1 MALTITVTN
10 AGRAA
15 LVNAANTGTAAVT
28 IAQVGVSGVAVAPSP
43 TAITLP
49 GESKRIATLSG
60 DVVADDTIHM
70 IVRDEGTSVY
80 TVRSFAL
87 YLADGTLFA
96 IYGQADPILEKSS
109 QAIMLLAIDV
119 QFADVTAG
127 QLTFGDTNF
136 LNPPATT
143 ETMGVVELATLAEA
157 IAGLDSSRVP
167 AAKMM
172 KDAVAAWMDA
182 RFGANNAGIWHPG
195 NDGAGSGLDA
205 DLLDGQHGSFYSNIP
220 ARLGYQP
227 VQQGTGN
234 GQTANV
240 VKIGWSNAGRLKATV
255 DATDQGNFVF
265 DSNIGDV
272 WRSSNDGAGSG
283 LDADLLDGQ
292 DGSYYS
298 NIVARLG
305 YQPVNRAGD
314 TFNGN
319 VTVPALR
326 VVGGGGQNG
335 ISGGNGDAASYSV
348 FNMAFDVWYGLGIRT
363 FDGSVNGFYD
373 ARAGRWD
380 VKAGYRI
387 NGVDVW
393 HPGND
398 GAGSGLDAD
407 LFQGRDP
414 SYYTAIPARLGYH
427 PVQQGTGIG
436 QLATNVI
443 RIGWGSNSR
452 VRVTVDNTDAGNVV
466 FDGHIAD
473 VWRSSNDGSGSGLDA
488 DLLDGYDSSYYT
500 NIAGHLGFT
509 PVRQGGGVNQLSNV
523 IKIGW
528 SGTRVHATVDVT
540 DQGPIVF
547 DNHIANV
554 WRSTNDG
561 SGSGLDADL
570 LDGVQGANFAR
581 TDLTGGVAF
590 AGGVT
595 APYIGSSGDIIA
607 AGTVTGAALR
617 IASGAQQNGLFGG
630 VGDGAS
636 FTAYNLALAVH
647 WGLGLRTYDGSV
659 NGVYDAREGRW
670 NVRASYQVNG
680 INVWHGANDG
690 AGSGLDADLLDGNE
704 GSFYANIP
712 ARLGYWPVRQGGGAN
727 QTTNT
732 VYIGWSSGSR
742 LRAQV
747 DSTDL
752 GPIVF
757 DGHIADVWRS
767 ANDGSGSGLDAD
779 LLDGLQGSDYQRVVS
794 QNMSAINGYRVFADG
809 TKECWHRFTIAENA
823 YVTWNLPVAHT
834 DFVHPTV
841 GITTAGGVSD
851 VQDNTGITS
860 INGAPP
866 TSITFWN
873 ADNRTITIWVRTI
886 GK

>member
-28 IAQVGVSGVAVAPSP
+28 IAQVGVSGSAVVPSK
-43 TAITLP
+43 TATELP
-49 GESKRIATLSG
+49 GESKRIATISG

-96 IYGQADPILEKSS
+96 IYGQTDPILEKSS

-119 QFADVTAG
+119 QFADVAAA
-127 QLTFGDTNF
+127 QLTFGNTNF

-157 IAGLDSSRVP
+157 IAGLDASRVP
-167 AAKMM
+167 AAKMV
-172 KDAVAAWMDA
+172 KDAVAAWMDV
-182 RFGANNAGIWHPG
+182 RFGANNNGIWHPA

-220 ARLGYQP
+220 ARLGYTP
-227 VQQGTGN
+227 IQQGTGN
-234 GQTANV
+234 SQTANV
-240 VKIGWSNAGRLKATV
+240 VKIGWSTNGRLRATV
-255 DATDQGNFVF
+255 DITDQGNFVF
-265 DSNIGDV
+265 DGHIADV
-272 WRSSNDGAGSG
+272 WRASNDGAGSG

-292 DGSYYS
+292 DGSYYT
-298 NIVARLG
+298 NIIARLG
-305 YQPVNRAGD
+305 YQPINKAGD
-314 TFNGN
+314 TFNGT
-319 VTVPALR
+319 VTFANAR
-326 VVGGGGQNG
+326 WSQFGSNG
-335 ISGGNGDAASYSV
+335 LSNGTGDGASYSV
-348 FNMAFDVWYGLGIRT
+348 FNLALECWNSFAIRT

-380 VKAGYRI
+380 VKTGYRI

-414 SYYTAIPARLGYH
+414 SYYTAIAARLGYQ
-427 PVQQGTGIG
+427 PVQQGTGVG
-436 QLATNVI
+436 QLPANVI

-452 VRVTVDNTDAGNVV
+452 VRVTVDNTDAGNLV

-488 DLLDGYDSSYYT
+488 DLLDGQQGAWYADIPSR
-500 NIAGHLGFT
+500 LGYK
-509 PVRQGGGVNQLSNV
+509 PVQQGTGVNQLTNV

-547 DNHIANV
+547 DNHIADV
-554 WRSTNDG
+554 WRSSNDG

-570 LDGVQGANFAR
+570 LDGIQGSNYAR
-581 TDLTGGVAF
+581 TDLGSGAAF
-590 AGGVT
+590 AGGIT
-595 APYIGSSGDIIA
+595 APYVGSSGDMV
-607 AGTVTGAALR
+607 AGGGITGASLR
-617 IASGAQQNGLFGG
+617 VASGAQVNGLLAGS
-630 VGDGAS
+630 GDGAS
-636 FTAYNLALAVH
+636 FSAYNLTLAVH

-670 NVRASYQVNG
+670 NVKASYQVNG
-680 INVWHGANDG
+680 INVWHGGNDG
-690 AGSGLDADLLDGNE
+690 SGSGLDADLLDGQD
-704 GSFYANIP
+704 GSYYANVS
-712 ARLGYWPVRQGGGAN
+712 ARLGFTPVRQGGGAN

-732 VYIGWSSGSR
+732 VYIGWSNGSR

-779 LLDGLQGSDYQRVVS
+779 LLDGLDGTAYAKIADFVTSKAQ
-794 QNMSAINGYRVFADG
+794 NGYCKLPNGVIMQWG
-809 TKECWHRFTIAENA
+809 RFTANA
-823 YVTWNLPVAHT
+823 NGSTYCAFPISFATLCGAVTVS
-834 DFVHPTV
+834 
-841 GITTAGGVSD
+841 GVSGNAPD
-851 VQDNTGITS
+851 AKDNPAAVTS
-860 INGAPP
+860 ANVNGFYAY
-866 TSITFWN
+866 S
-873 ADNRTITIWVRTI
+873 ADDTAAAAHFIAF
-886 GK
+886 GY